1 MNLSDL
7 MEMIDT
13 SLSHT
18 DLGDDEVWF
27 SREAREKM
35 RECIKDYKRLKHIIG
50 ERLIDIDK
58 CHMPVEDA
66 LDEIRKALQST
77 DV

>member
-27 SREAREKM
+27 SKEAREKM
-35 RECIKDYKRLKHIIG
+35 RECIKNYNRLKHIIC

-58 CHMPVEDA
+58 CHMSVEDA
-66 LDEIRKALQST
+66 LDEIRKVLQST
-77 DV
+77 N